1 MIINLERKS
10 GGKSGVLGTNNCG
23 GRCLPKIVSA
33 TNGEEC
39 RSKDKKAYEKMR
51 MLL

>member
-1 MIINLERKS
+1 MEFWEQITVGEDVEI
-10 GGKSGVLGTNNCG
+10 
-23 GRCLPKIVSA
+23 PKIVSA